1 MPASPHRVS
10 WFAPLLAGARSRDR
24 LIAAL
29 GAAIGIGLTAL
40 VVAPL
45 VPPGALLLLAAPVG
59 ASAVLVFAVPASPM
73 SAPWPVIGG
82 AITSTLSGIA
92 MIHLLGQTPLAAGA
106 AVGLAILAM
115 SLLRCLHPPGG
126 GYALVPIVAG
136 PAAAA
141 SHWIYALSPVALN
154 AAALVL
160 SALAYHRLVSGHSYP
175 HRPAPAP
182 PAPLHF
188 RAEDI
193 DAALEEL
200 GETFDVARED
210 LDLLLETAERHARA
224 RAGSESRP

>member
-1 MPASPHRVS
+1 MTRPESHRVA
-10 WFAPLLAGARSRDR
+10 WFAPLLAGARSHDR
-24 LIAAL
+24 LVAAL
-29 GAAIGIGLTAL
+29 GAALGIGFSAL
-40 VVAPL
+40 VGHFFA
-45 VPPGALLLLAAPVG
+45 PPGLALLLAAPVG

-115 SLLRCLHPPGG
+115 SLLRCPHPPGG

-154 AAALVL
+154 AAALVAA
-160 SALAYHRLVSGHSYP
+160 ALVFHRLVSGHSYP
-175 HRPAPAP
+175 HRPPVPSPQP
-182 PAPLHF
+182 PHF
-188 RAEDI
+188 RVEDI
-193 DAALEEL
+193 DAALAEL
-200 GETFDVARED
+200 GETFDIARED
-210 LDLLLETAERHARA
+210 LDLLLEAAERHAR
-224 RAGSESRP
+224 SRDKTF